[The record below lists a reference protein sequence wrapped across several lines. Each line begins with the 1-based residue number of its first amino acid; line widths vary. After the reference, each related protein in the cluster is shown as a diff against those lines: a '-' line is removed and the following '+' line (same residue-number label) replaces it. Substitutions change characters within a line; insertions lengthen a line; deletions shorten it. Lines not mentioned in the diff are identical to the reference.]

1 MWFEVYKFL
10 SGTII
15 IGCGFFLGYTIV
27 SMYVYKEQKVI
38 AANLTDDEKLEQSI
52 QEFVTKYLEDYK
64 ALDRDHID
72 EETIKALS
80 NITLME
86 ETPLG
91 IVKMYYSH
99 DNESFIYWSERQVP
113 YKVLESVSRKYV
125 IDNDCKSIHY
135 DMEEEIAMKKKELL
149 EATQEEEEEE
159 PANSVFVTFK
169 KTKVAGEKKPIL
181 CDNANRYSYRGKY
194 QGTGEAGTGEA
205 GTGEAGTGEA
215 GTGEAAPTAGPTGT
229 SPSTSEA
236 ASASEAGTSTSEAG
250 TAGPAGT
257 SEAGTAGTAGRHA
270 GRAIGFAEYL
280 KLKEKGIYTINGG
293 MYETRNELQE
303 KVKELIQEEGDRQG
317 ILECETLSIS
327 PSNFD
332 THLTPSTDEIPQSPD
347 KKNESWLW

>member
-159 PANSVFVTFK
+159 EPANSVFVTFK

-205 GTGEAGTGEA
+205 
-215 GTGEAAPTAGPTGT
+215 APTAGT

-236 ASASEAGTSTSEAG
+236 ASASEAG
-250 TAGPAGT
+250 PGT
-257 SEAGTAGTAGRHA
+257 SEAGTSASEAAPGASTSAAATAAPAGTSGASAAAPTGRHA